1 MRPGAQ
7 VDRHGS
13 AQGGRVVLRDG
24 RRAPSRYRHYRGS
37 GGRGDPHRPPLRH
50 AGDGTLRDSRYRPRL
65 AGLLQHARGPGHAG
79 RRSRQGARGVP
90 LMDLNDL
97 YQDVI
102 VDHNRSPRNFRK
114 MADATRTQ
122 EGFNPLCGDKLMLYI
137 KLDGDRISDVSFEGS
152 GCAISVASASLMS
165 QNVKGKPLR
174 EAEQLFGRMRAMLTG
189 DGQEMDLESLGN
201 LAALSG
207 VSAYPSRVKCAS
219 LCWHALKAAL
229 QPPSQ
234 ARPVEVSTE

>member
-1 MRPGAQ
+1 
-7 VDRHGS
+7 
-13 AQGGRVVLRDG
+13 
-24 RRAPSRYRHYRGS
+24 
-37 GGRGDPHRPPLRH
+37 
-50 AGDGTLRDSRYRPRL
+50 
-65 AGLLQHARGPGHAG
+65 
-79 RRSRQGARGVP
+79 
-90 LMDLNDL
+90 MDLREL

-122 EGFNPLCGDKLMLYI
+122 EGFNPLCGDKLLLYI

-165 QNVKGKPLR
+165 QNVKGKTLR

-189 DGQEMDLESLGN
+189 DGRKMDLESLGN

-207 VSAYPSRVKCAS
+207 VSEYPSRVKCAS
-219 LCWHALKAAL
+219 LCWHTLKAAL

-234 ARPVEVSTE
+234 VQPVEVSTE